1 MLDAHCH
8 QKLQRVRPH
17 ADGEDDGC
25 GGGYGTSRQ
34 RCVNTPQEIL
44 YTENG
49 DILQYVLRR
58 LAAS

>member
-1 MLDAHCH
+1 MLDTHCH
-8 QKLQRVRPH
+8 QKL
-17 ADGEDDGC
+17 
-25 GGGYGTSRQ
+25 Q

-58 LAAS
+58 LAAR